1 MLNTFALSIRALT
14 AGLVVLLLPATL
26 LAEPV
31 RLDAG
36 WELLTDPGASLQAGS
51 LPGAGWRAAKVGLSW
66 NAQFADLRD
75 YVGVAWYRTRFTV
88 PASKASQKVLL
99 RFGAVDYQADVFVNG
114 QAAGSHEG
122 AYTPFTLDVTARV
135 KPGAN
140 ELVVRVVDPPAAG
153 RGRDPR
159 FPQFNYDEL
168 PRGKQNWYIQNGG
181 IWQPVW
187 LDVRPALYIDA
198 VRVTPKVS
206 GEVEIEAD
214 LVGAGPTRGVTLKFE
229 VRDAKGAVVLS
240 LPATPVS
247 AAGTGQGERTGS
259 LAAALVAGQPGALH
273 HRRRA
278 RRTDPR
284 PRHGSIRLP
293 RVRGA

>member
-1 MLNTFALSIRALT
+1 M
-14 AGLVVLLLPATL
+14 
-26 LAEPV
+26 
-31 RLDAG
+31 
-36 WELLTDPGASLQAGS
+36 
-51 LPGAGWRAAKVGLSW
+51 
-66 NAQFADLRD
+66 
-75 YVGVAWYRTRFTV
+75 
-88 PASKASQKVLL
+88 LL

-140 ELVVRVVDPPAAG
+140 ELVVRVIDPPAAG

-181 IWQPVW
+181 MWQPVW

-198 VRVTPKVS
+198 VRVTPKIS

-214 LVGAGPTRGVTLKFE
+214 LVGEGPARGVTLKFE

-247 AAGTGQGERTGS
+247 AAGAGKASRHVCPRRSSGRRPARRSTPSTPRLPGRFAIASWIDSGS
-259 LAAALVAGQPGALH
+259 ASS
-273 HRRRA
+273 RRA
-278 RRTDPR
+278 TARSSSTASRST
-284 PRHGSIRLP
+284 
-293 RVRGA
+293 